1 MGNII
6 ARAFHRWERMIDTG
20 IEYYVKGLDFV
31 FGTGLRLIV
40 VAYRRAGGHHVFLWP
55 MLRKEFFPEV
65 DAGSFE
71 MYVRAPSGLRIEE
84 DGESG
89 SRRWKIMSARSST
102 RKTFSSVLSEL
113 GVTSDWSAAYTP
125 NAGTMD
131 AVVKIQLTAERKK
144 SAQEYV
150 AELRQGVAGKSEFS
164 RPGVCLRRRRHG
176 PLGDER
182 GQVHADQHPRDRQGP
197 EDRPPGRLDDAER
210 RSSGSTAWWTP
221 GSSSDSIIR
230 NT

>member
-1 MGNII
+1 
-6 ARAFHRWERMIDTG
+6 MIDTG

-31 FGTGLRLIV
+31 LRHRITTLV
-40 VAYRRAGGHHVFLWP
+40 VAYSLLALTIVFLWP

-84 DGESG
+84 TEKRIAAVEDYVRQVIDKEDLQL
-89 SRRWKIMSARSST
+89 
-102 RKTFSSVLSEL
+102 VLSEL

-150 AELRQGVAGKSEFS
+150 AELRQGVRRQVRVQ
-164 RPGVCLRRRRHG
+164 RPGVRLRRRRHG

-182 GQVHADQHPRDRQGP
+182 GQVHADQHPGDRQGP
-197 EDRPPGRLDDAER
+197 EDRAPDRLA
-210 RSSGSTAWWTP
+210 
-221 GSSSDSIIR
+221 
-230 NT
+230 